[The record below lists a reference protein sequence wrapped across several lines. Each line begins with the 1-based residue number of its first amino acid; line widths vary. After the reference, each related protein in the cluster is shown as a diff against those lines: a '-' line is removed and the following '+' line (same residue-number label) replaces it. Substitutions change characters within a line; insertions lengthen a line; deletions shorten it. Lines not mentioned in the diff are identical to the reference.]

1 MVQNLPINYS
11 LIFFDNPYIFFQG
24 QLLKNVKGRN

>member
-11 LIFFDNPYIFFQG
+11 LIFFDSLDIFFQG

>member
-11 LIFFDNPYIFFQG
+11 LIFFDKLNIFFHQ